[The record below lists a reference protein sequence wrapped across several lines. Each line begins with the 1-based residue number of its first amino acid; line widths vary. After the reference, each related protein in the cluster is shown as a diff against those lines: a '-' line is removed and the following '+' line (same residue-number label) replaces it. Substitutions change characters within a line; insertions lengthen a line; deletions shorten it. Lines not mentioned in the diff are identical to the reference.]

1 MWIGV
6 PPIALVAM
14 KFEVVKGET
23 EHITLGGRRVRNPTV
38 LIRVGQVSLSKKA
51 LTLGAALIICQIFD
65 GALTYLG
72 LHLLGVEMEGNKFLR
87 ELMTAYG
94 TWSILL
100 VIKTIAIGLVILLTF
115 HAHRRRWI
123 RPLIFLLVVTYT
135 CLAVV
140 PWVYIIADHTR
151 NGSAT
156 ETVVTP

>member
-1 MWIGV
+1 MV
-6 PPIALVAM
+6 PTTEPITTTHM
-14 KFEVVKGET
+14 KFEVVNGET
-23 EHITLGGRRVRNPTV
+23 EHITLSGRRVRNPTV

-51 LTLGAALIICQIFD
+51 LILGVALILCQIFD

-115 HAHRRRWI
+115 HAHKRRWI

-140 PWVYIIADHTR
+140 PWVYIISDHVRSGAD
-151 NGSAT
+151 SK
-156 ETVVTP
+156 VSSTP